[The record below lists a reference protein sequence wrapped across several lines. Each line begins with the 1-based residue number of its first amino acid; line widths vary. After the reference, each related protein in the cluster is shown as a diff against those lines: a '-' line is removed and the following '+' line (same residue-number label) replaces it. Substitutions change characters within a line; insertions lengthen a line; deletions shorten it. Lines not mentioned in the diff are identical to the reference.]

1 MRNGMVILFFGDTW
15 QVFGLLDVLAEISLQ
30 PDPAIP
36 VAGFESLGENLA
48 VRQFVFMLLLSDV
61 GDPGP
66 ASPPWTSQT
75 ETSGDVGF

>member
-1 MRNGMVILFFGDTW
+1 M
-15 QVFGLLDVLAEISLQ
+15 SLQ

-36 VAGFESLGENLA
+36 AAGFESLGENLA
-48 VRQFVFMLLLSDV
+48 VRRFVFILLLSDV

-66 ASPPWTSQT
+66 ASPPWISQT